1 MAMYESF
8 ARVYDRFM
16 DNVPYDEWAAR
27 LREIFQM
34 HGIDSGLVLDL
45 GCGTGQMT
53 RRFRDFGYD
62 MIGVDGSEDML
73 EIALEKEQTTEK
85 SAEEQMTEAGELP
98 GESGKSYQILYLL
111 QDMREFELYG
121 TVRGIYS
128 CCDCMNYLYTEED
141 LLTVFRLAENYLDP
155 GGIFVFDMNTAS
167 YYEKELGQNT
177 YADVRDECSVIW
189 ENDYDPETMENE
201 YDLTIF
207 VRTPQGLYERTKETH
222 YEKAY
227 PFDTVK
233 SLAER
238 AGLILDAA
246 FDGYCTGKL
255 RKDSSRM
262 LLVFRKSSE
271 IPLIQ

>member
-1 MAMYESF
+1 MAVYESF

-27 LREIFQM
+27 LHEIFLKR
-34 HGIDSGLVLDL
+34 GIDSGLVLDL

-73 EIALEKEQTTEK
+73 EIALEKEHLPSDPAEDQPEKETEGD
-85 SAEEQMTEAGELP
+85 SCP
-98 GESGKSYQILYLL
+98 ILYLL

-128 CCDCMNYLYTEED
+128 CCDCLNYLDTKED
-141 LLTVFRLAENYLDP
+141 LEKVFRLAENYLDP

-167 YYEKELGQNT
+167 YYEDELGQNT
-177 YADVRDECSVIW
+177 FADVRDECSIIW
-189 ENDYDPETMENE
+189 ENDYDPDTMENE

-207 VRTPQGLYERTKETH
+207 VRNPDGLYERTQETH
-222 YEKAY
+222 LEKAY
-227 PFDTVK
+227 SFQTVR
-233 SLAER
+233 SLAEK
-238 AGLILDAA
+238 AGLIFDSA
-246 FDGYCTGKL
+246 FDGYGSGKL
-255 RKDSSRM
+255 NRGSSRM
-262 LLVFRKSSE
+262 LLIFRKSSE
-271 IPLIQ
+271 IPVKL